1 MQVTAASPGK
11 IICEVTVEE
20 SHLNRNGNLHGGV
33 TATLVDQISTLAL
46 MTEGRFPGVSIDL
59 NVS

>member
-11 IICEVTVEE
+11 IVCEVAVEE
-20 SHLNRNGNLHGGV
+20 SHLNPNGSLHGGV

-46 MTEGRFPGVSIDL
+46 MTEGRFPGISTDL
-59 NVS
+59 NIS